1 MTRTVSSVAATI
13 AIGLAIAA
21 ATPLA
26 PTAQSL
32 SPAASTPQ
40 FPTVT
45 EEMSFAATGDSIILR
60 PVSVYEKEPAFS
72 RVMDLVR
79 GATVAFTNFEFSAF
93 DTGKF
98 EPVPQAEFGGLW
110 LHGTRKE
117 AEDLKWMGFDMV
129 SRANNHT
136 TDYGV
141 AGMNETNAILDEIGL
156 VHAGSGQTLGQARRP
171 GYFQTAVGRVA
182 MISVASSF
190 TPSSRAMDARPDIKG
205 RPGLNGLRWSRH
217 LYVES
222 ELFDRLK
229 AVAEKDFK
237 ISRPADQ
244 PPDQFSLFGTLIK
257 KGPTNRVE
265 FVADERDVAAVV
277 AQVRSARRQADL
289 VFVTIHAHEP
299 GNNSEVP
306 ADFLPLL
313 ARATIDAGAD
323 LFTGHGP
330 HRLRGIEVYKGKP
343 IFYSLGNFMYHC
355 YTLEPQ
361 GADVYERSPKLTL
374 FESSIADLYD
384 SRPTGFGSNVNEE
397 VWWQSVVAIAKFGP
411 GKLRSIELHPVELG
425 YGTPR
430 PQIGTP
436 RLAHPAVAKK
446 IIDELAR
453 LSKPFS
459 TNLQFVNGIGVVDL
473 AKTQTDASR

>member
-1 MTRTVSSVAATI
+1 MTRTVGAVTLVVVMGVAI
-13 AIGLAIAA
+13 LAGTQL
-21 ATPLA
+21 TPA
-26 PTAQSL
+26 AQSPR
-32 SPAASTPQ
+32 SVPAALQ

-45 EEMSFAATGDSIILR
+45 AELSFAATGDSIILR

-72 RVMDLVR
+72 RVLDLLR
-79 GATVAFTNFEFSAF
+79 SATVAFTNFELSAF

-110 LHGTRKE
+110 LHGSRKE

-136 TDYGV
+136 TDYGI
-141 AGMNETNAILDEIGL
+141 AGMNETNAILDDIGL
-156 VHAGSGQTLGQARRP
+156 VHAGSGQTLGQARAP
-171 GYFQTAVGRVA
+171 AYFQTAVGRVA

-205 RPGLNGLRWSRH
+205 RPGLNGLRWSRN
-217 LYVES
+217 LYLEPQM
-222 ELFDRLK
+222 FDRLK
-229 AVAEKDFK
+229 TVAEKDYN
-237 ISRPADQ
+237 IRTVNDQ
-244 PPDQFSLFGTLIK
+244 PDQFNLFGTLIK
-257 KGPTNRVE
+257 KGPTSRVE
-265 FVADERDVAAVV
+265 FLADERDVAAVV
-277 AQVRSARRQADL
+277 AQVRNARRQADF

-299 GNNSEVP
+299 GNNSDVP
-306 ADFLPLL
+306 AEFLPLL

-330 HRLRGIEVYKGKP
+330 HRLRGIELYKGKP

-361 GADVYERSPKLTL
+361 GADVFERSPKLDM

-397 VWWQSVVAIAKFGP
+397 VWWESVVAVAKFVP
-411 GKLRSIELHPVELG
+411 GKLLSVELHPLELG
-425 YGTPR
+425 FGTPR
-430 PQIGTP
+430 AQIGTP
-436 RLAHPAVAKK
+436 RLANPAVARK
-446 IIDELAR
+446 IIDELTR

-459 TNLQFVNGIGVVDL
+459 TSVRFANGIGVIDL
-473 AKTQTDASR
+473 PRATSDAASK